1 MKLLIIAAVFAVLFF
16 LYWLTSKD
24 RSLKGMVGSI
34 VADFES
40 HEPNPLAPKEG
51 FHGGRGY
58 GRGYCRYGLGGGRGR
73 GWWRPSYDTEYI
85 EYVPPYAY
93 AIGI

>member
-1 MKLLIIAAVFAVLFF
+1 MKLLIIATVFAVLFF

-34 VADFES
+34 LADFES
-40 HEPNPLAPKEG
+40 SEPNPLAPKEG
-51 FHGGRGY
+51 FHGG
-58 GRGYCRYGLGGGRGR
+58 RYGLGGGRGR
-73 GWWRPSYDTEYI
+73 GWWRPSYHTDYI
-85 EYVPPYAY
+85 EYVPPYSY

>member
-1 MKLLIIAAVFAVLFF
+1 
-16 LYWLTSKD
+16 
-24 RSLKGMVGSI
+24 MVGSI
-34 VADFES
+34 LADFES
-40 HEPNPLAPKEG
+40 REPSPLAPKEG
-51 FHGGRGY
+51 FH
-58 GRGYCRYGLGGGRGR
+58 GGRGR

>member
-1 MKLLIIAAVFAVLFF
+1 MKLLIIATVFAVLFF

-40 HEPNPLAPKEG
+40 REPSPLAPKEG
-51 FHGGRGY
+51 FH
-58 GRGYCRYGLGGGRGR
+58 GGRGR

>member
-1 MKLLIIAAVFAVLFF
+1 
-16 LYWLTSKD
+16 
-24 RSLKGMVGSI
+24 MVGSI

-40 HEPNPLAPKEG
+40 SEPNPLAPKEG
-51 FHGGRGY
+51 FHGGRY
-58 GRGYCRYGLGGGRGR
+58 GLGGGYCRYGLGGGRGR